1 MAMRLKTK
9 LSLGLGF
16 LFLVILL
23 FGILGIYNINRLS
36 RDADSVIRNNHESLV
51 YCNAMLEALELMP
64 AKEAILKFEDNLSRQ
79 EKNITEVGEKG
90 ETAILRQ
97 RFDELVMNP
106 ADQSRIPAIRHSLIR
121 IQDLN
126 QRAILRKNNVA
137 EQTADD
143 AKLWLSIIFTILPVY
158 RTKMRSAKIN
168 GCSSCNSVGVTE

>member
-97 RFDELVMNP
+97 RFDELV
-106 ADQSRIPAIRHSLIR
+106 
-121 IQDLN
+121 
-126 QRAILRKNNVA
+126 
-137 EQTADD
+137 
-143 AKLWLSIIFTILPVY
+143 
-158 RTKMRSAKIN
+158 
-168 GCSSCNSVGVTE
+168 